1 MSMAESAGAVF
12 QLAENGLPAQSLA
25 ALSEEINETVNRI
38 MAVVGDTQN
47 DYIMGAYQQ
56 LQAAKEDVER
66 ARAAVEGCRE
76 SLRSYAGWVLG
87 GA

>member
-1 MSMAESAGAVF
+1 MSMAEGAGAVF

-25 ALSEEINETVNRI
+25 AVGEEIEEAIGRI
-38 MAVVGDTQN
+38 GAVVGDTQN
-47 DYIMGAYQQ
+47 DYVMGAYHQ
-56 LQAAKEDVER
+56 LRTAKEDIER

-76 SLRSYAGWVLG
+76 SLQSYASWVLG